1 MQADEDV
8 LPYTF
13 EGEKSIE
20 HSPLQRLLSFDPK
33 EHPSAAEVRV
43 GEMYIYS
50 LLTYILHP
58 IFWINC
64 YPDY

>member
-50 LLTYILHP
+50 LLT
-58 IFWINC
+58 
-64 YPDY
+64 